1 MTMEIKTCEQYVLLQ
16 LFEQQDENDRI
27 LADNRKLRELI
38 EDQRNELAD
47 VEKRLNSAM
56 ANAIRDAGRKAILG
70 EAIDGE
76 TYRARVKDYKGDIV
90 PYEAWVVEAIKYEEV
105 PSNVS
110 LADFFHTFEPE
121 LRALYAKRLNEEGF
135 HPVDGGAEDGN

>member
-1 MTMEIKTCEQYVLLQ
+1 MTMEIKTCEQYVLSQ

-27 LADNRKLRELI
+27 SADNRKLRELI

-56 ANAIRDAGRKAILG
+56 ANAIRDAGREAILG
-70 EAIDGE
+70 EAVDGE

-90 PYEAWVVEAIKYEEV
+90 PYEAWVVDAVEYEEI

-110 LADFFHTFEPE
+110 LADFLYTFEPE

>member
-1 MTMEIKTCEQYVLLQ
+1 MTMEIKTCEQCVLAQ

-27 LADNRKLRELI
+27 SADNRKLRELI

-56 ANAIRDAGRKAILG
+56 ANAIRDAGREAILG
-70 EAIDGE
+70 EAVDGE

-90 PYEAWVVEAIKYEEV
+90 PYEAWVVDAVEYEEI

-110 LADFFHTFEPE
+110 LADFLYTFEPE

>member
-1 MTMEIKTCEQYVLLQ
+1 MMMEIKTCEQYVLAQ
-16 LFEQQDENDRI
+16 LFEQQDENERI
-27 LADNRKLRELI
+27 LAESRAMREALD
-38 EDQRNELAD
+38 EARRELAD
-47 VEKRLNSAM
+47 MDDRLNSAM
-56 ANAIRDAGRKAILG
+56 ARAIRDAGRKAILG
-70 EAIDGE
+70 EATDGE

-110 LADFFHTFEPE
+110 LADFLYTFEPE

>member
-1 MTMEIKTCEQYVLLQ
+1 MEIKTCEQYVLSQ
-16 LFEQQDENDRI
+16 LFEQQDENERI

-56 ANAIRDAGRKAILG
+56 ANVIRDAGRKAILSK
-70 EAIDGE
+70 ATDGE

-90 PYEAWVVEAIKYEEV
+90 PYEAWAVEAVKYEEV

-110 LADFFHTFEPE
+110 LSDFLCTFEPE
-121 LRALYAKRLNEEGF
+121 LRALYAKHLGEKGF
-135 HPVDGGAEDGN
+135 HPVDGGAE